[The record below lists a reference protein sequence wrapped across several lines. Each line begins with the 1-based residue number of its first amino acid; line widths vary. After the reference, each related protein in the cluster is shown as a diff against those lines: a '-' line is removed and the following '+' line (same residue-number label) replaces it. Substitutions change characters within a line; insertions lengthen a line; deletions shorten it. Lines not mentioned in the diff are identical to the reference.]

1 MTTWK
6 NLTRAQKLD
15 LYKRHYQ
22 NHEKYTDLATEIGM
36 PVPSLRRNLRDFK
49 ILAGINPKASLPS
62 EKPLPAND
70 DLFDILRKGPISL
83 RDISRRFDRSPD
95 TIRKLIED
103 MKKEGYIIEE
113 SRLGIIIDTQKH
125 PKVDYKPAKT
135 LADEAGYDIAF
146 AVASDLQAG
155 SNCCQPSSFNH
166 FIKTAYEE
174 YGVRHVFSPG
184 DITTGIWGY
193 KGHAIDMVPAIR
205 PSEVVSPSMA
215 TSFQIWLANM
225 YYPVL
230 PGLKY
235 YILGGNHDYWHIIH
249 SGIDAVAQ
257 FCRIRDDAIYLGYD
271 VNDVPLTDRA
281 SIRLWHPSGGVP
293 YALSYRLQKGLE
305 QLAFSELSRAVE
317 ENDNPKVRFLIAGHL
332 HLEAKFHSGP
342 MIASLA
348 GCFEGQ
354 TNYLKRKG
362 LFPQIGGA
370 IYRVRLTES
379 GYIQRVE
386 YTFIPYNEI
395 KDDWMNWPLP
405 PESDLPEAPDMVDVL
420 FTLRGNDLS

>member
-22 NHEKYTDLATEIGM
+22 NYEKYTDLATEIGM

-103 MKKEGYIIEE
+103 MKKEGYIIEK

-155 SNCCQPSSFNH
+155 SNCCQPSSLIILSKRLMKSMVYVMSSVLGISRLEFGGIRVMQLIW
-166 FIKTAYEE
+166 FLPF
-174 YGVRHVFSPG
+174 VRVKLYH
-184 DITTGIWGY
+184 
-193 KGHAIDMVPAIR
+193 H
-205 PSEVVSPSMA
+205 
-215 TSFQIWLANM
+215 QWL
-225 YYPVL
+225 PL
-230 PGLKY
+230 FK
-235 YILGGNHDYWHIIH
+235 
-249 SGIDAVAQ
+249 SG
-257 FCRIRDDAIYLGYD
+257 
-271 VNDVPLTDRA
+271 
-281 SIRLWHPSGGVP
+281 
-293 YALSYRLQKGLE
+293 
-305 QLAFSELSRAVE
+305 
-317 ENDNPKVRFLIAGHL
+317 
-332 HLEAKFHSGP
+332 
-342 MIASLA
+342 
-348 GCFEGQ
+348 
-354 TNYLKRKG
+354 
-362 LFPQIGGA
+362 
-370 IYRVRLTES
+370 
-379 GYIQRVE
+379 
-386 YTFIPYNEI
+386 
-395 KDDWMNWPLP
+395 
-405 PESDLPEAPDMVDVL
+405 
-420 FTLRGNDLS
+420 